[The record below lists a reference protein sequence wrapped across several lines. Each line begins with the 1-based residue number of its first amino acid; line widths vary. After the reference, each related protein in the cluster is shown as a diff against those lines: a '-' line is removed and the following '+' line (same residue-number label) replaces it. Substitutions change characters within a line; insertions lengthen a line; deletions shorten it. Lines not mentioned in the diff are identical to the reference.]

1 MNHDEKELSVIQKTY
16 DLILWLNPILSRLP
30 RNYRFTLGER
40 IANNLYQLLEGLI
53 EAKYSQE
60 KEEILRSLNP
70 KLSVLYY
77 QIRLMVDLDIMSDKR
92 YENLSRYLVEIG
104 NELGGWLKSQTKIPP
119 VNLTGT
125 KNGR

>member
-1 MNHDEKELSVIQKTY
+1 LSVIQKTY

-77 QIRLMVDLDIMSDKR
+77 QIRLMVDLNIMSDKR

-104 NELGGWLKSQTKIPP
+104 NELGGWLKSQTKITP
-119 VNLTGT
+119 VKLTGT

>member
-1 MNHDEKELSVIQKTY
+1 MNHNEKELSVIQKTY

-77 QIRLMVDLDIMSDKR
+77 QIRLMVDLNIMSDKR

-104 NELGGWLKSQTKIPP
+104 NELGGWLKSQTKILP